1 MGRNALN
8 RIPVGAHNW
17 GVKLYD
23 CWFDGIVRGVS
34 SFATFWRVFPFQGFS
49 FRLSLRLIGKGKME
63 DGIDYS
69 WNLNCLVGSAT

>member
-8 RIPVGAHNW
+8 RIPVGAHNR

-23 CWFDGIVRGVS
+23 CWFDGIIRRFS

-49 FRLSLRLIGKGKME
+49 FGLSIRLIGEGKME
-63 DGIDYS
+63 DGVDYS
-69 WNLNCLVGSAT
+69 WAPNYLVDSAT